1 MSKPFVLYGW
11 QLSYFTG
18 KTRCYLRY
26 KGVPHVEKPIDLYT
40 FSVRAKKKTGAAVMP
55 VIVTP
60 QGEWIGDSSVII
72 DRLEPLFPENPVIP
86 ATPCQRLAAYLLEMW
101 FDEWWIPIGM
111 HTRWSYPENYPLFER
126 EAGRDLLPHFPR
138 FLQNRAAA
146 YAANAMRR
154 YQRAVGFIPEQHQ
167 ILNTWT
173 DETLDHLDRHF
184 ATTPFLLGERP
195 SLGDFGLAGPMV
207 GHLGRDPWPKRN
219 LIEPRRH
226 LHAWLGRM
234 TGPTAR
240 SGSLLPNDQVP
251 ESLNPV
257 FASIFREFLPMLEGV
272 LAETKQHL
280 ARRPVNGSVPRSL
293 GFIEFPMGN
302 GRFRRRAL
310 PYALWMVQRM
320 LDAHRSMT
328 PPDQAAATAWLESC
342 GGKRLLSLELPR
354 LKLVGLQVAAA

>member
-18 KTRCYLRY
+18 KTRCYLSY
-26 KGVPHVEKPIDLYT
+26 KGVPYVEKPIDMYT

-60 QGEWIGDSSVII
+60 QREWIGDSSIII
-72 DRLEPLFPENPVIP
+72 DRLEPLFPERPVVP
-86 ATPCQRLAAYLLEMW
+86 ATPRQRLAAHLLEMW

-126 EAGRDLLPHFPR
+126 EAGRDLLPRFPR

-154 YQRAVGFIPEQHQ
+154 YQRTVGFIPEQHGL
-167 ILNTWT
+167 LNRWT
-173 DETLDHLDRHF
+173 DQMLDHLDRHF
-184 ATTPFLLGERP
+184 ASTPFLLGAQP

-219 LIEPRRH
+219 LVEPRRN

-234 TGPTAR
+234 REPASR
-240 SGSLLPNDQVP
+240 AGSLLPDDQLP

-257 FASIFREFLPMLEGV
+257 FASIFHEFLPMLEGI
-272 LAETKQHL
+272 LAETKKYL
-280 ARRPVNGSVPRSL
+280 AEHPVNGVMPRSL
-293 GFIEFPMGN
+293 GFIDFPMGP

-310 PYALWMVQRM
+310 PYTLWMVQRM
-320 LDAHRSMT
+320 LDVYRRMT
-328 PPDQAAATAWLESC
+328 PQEQAIAASWLDSQ
-342 GGKRLLSLELPR
+342 GGGRLLSLDIPR